1 MTKMNMPKLL
11 ILLLFYAASAHTFE
25 YPQISCGTFDNYS
38 KNIKE
43 STKLYYL
50 GDWNWDSSAVVNKI
64 SEAELF
70 GRVGAFKYQDQF
82 LGSFDLTFNHALA
95 EKENFPVAY
104 DKITV
109 EESDS
114 ERHLVK
120 RSYIPKVIIKT
131 KFGYVSAIH
140 KGEWGGELLF
150 INFDKEIS
158 YIDDLPVQD
167 IFHYKNGILV
177 ISGSNHMMSST
188 GNIYFLEFEQNEFS
202 LTNLFGLIDAPQS
215 SWQLPNGDI
224 VINSKS
230 GTQLLTVDGALR
242 RVECSKKGS

>member
-1 MTKMNMPKLL
+1 MPKLF
-11 ILLLFYAASAHTFE
+11 ILLFFYAASGHTFE

-38 KNIKE
+38 KNIKG
-43 STKLYYL
+43 STKIYYL

-64 SEAELF
+64 SEADLF
-70 GRVGAFKYQDQF
+70 GRVSSFKYQDKF

-109 EESDS
+109 EGSYS

-120 RSYIPKVIIKT
+120 RSYIPKVLIKT

-140 KGEWGGELLF
+140 KGEWGGELLL
-150 INFDKEIS
+150 INSDNEIS

-177 ISGSNHMMSST
+177 ISGSNHMISSS
-188 GNIYFLEFEQNEFS
+188 GYVYFLEFEQNKFS
-202 LTNLFGLIDAPQS
+202 LTRLFGLIDAPQS
-215 SWQLPNGDI
+215 SLQLPNGDI
-224 VINSKS
+224 VINSDS
-230 GTQLLTVDGALR
+230 GTQLLSVDGALR